1 MNQFNIRAELRDCGC
16 GRGNTMI
23 RTFLKSTISAAGL
36 AAIAVAAQAESVEDL
51 TVELDA
57 MSQRIADAELIAM
70 SDEPEAVREIAKLR
84 LEVLELSRA
93 LLENRVL
100 AIEGGNVRRIVVA
113 GVEPDL
119 RIAELL
125 EGQLVATT
133 DRIRAAREDAA
144 GLEGVEGSIARIR
157 LETELLTRSQLM
169 LAYYQA
175 AFGIRLPGTSDPGAD
190 SAEQDADLRATDDPD
205 VPGSSGRPPSL
216 LASEVGS
223 SSLVRRELARGAVAS
238 GWWTVLSDPDDSTM
252 SALNFSAY
260 RDQDDPDDMGK
271 LLEVQ
276 CSGSE
281 FSISFLVPGERLRGD
296 VGETGEEPGFDA
308 IHQFDQSEGTYGRW
322 AESPGGQGASLF
334 DSEAREL
341 FFELANAQEL
351 SIDVW
356 EADNSL
362 HSGSFDLAGF
372 LDVAEAA
379 VEACLGQA
387 VAEEEPILFAR
398 QDYRLIQTLLNIAGF
413 DAGGADG
420 IWGPRSQSAMRQY
433 QHSAGLAQTGHPNQ
447 ETLELLGLAE

>member
-1 MNQFNIRAELRDCGC
+1 MGQFNIHAELHDPGG

-23 RTFLKSTISAAGL
+23 RSILKSTISAAGL
-36 AAIAVAAQAESVEDL
+36 AAVAVAAQSESIDDL
-51 TVELDA
+51 TEELDA
-57 MSQRIADAELIAM
+57 ISQQIADAELIAV
-70 SDEPEAVREIAKLR
+70 SDEPEAVREVAKLR

-93 LLENRVL
+93 LMENRIL
-100 AIEGGNVRRIVVA
+100 AIEGENVRRIVVA

-125 EGQLVATT
+125 EEQLVATT
-133 DRIRAAREDAA
+133 DRIRDAREDAT

-157 LETELLTRSQLM
+157 LETELLTRSQLL

-175 AFGIRLPGTSDPGAD
+175 AFGIRIPGTSDPGAD
-190 SAEQDADLRATDDPD
+190 SAEVDTDLRATDDLD
-205 VPGSSGRPPSL
+205 VPGPHRRPPSL

-223 SSLVRRELARGAVAS
+223 SSLVRRELARGAVVS
-238 GWWTVLSDPDDSTM
+238 GWWTVLSDPDDSAM
-252 SALNFSAY
+252 SALNYSAY
-260 RDQDDPDDMGK
+260 IDPDDPDEMGK

-296 VGETGEEPGFDA
+296 VAQDGEEPGFDA
-308 IHQFDQSEGTYGRW
+308 IHQFDQGEGTFGRW

-334 DSEAREL
+334 DSGAREL
-341 FFELANAQEL
+341 FFELANAEEL

-362 HSGSFDLAGF
+362 HSGSFELSGF

-379 VEACLGQA
+379 VEACLGQ
-387 VAEEEPILFAR
+387 VEEEPILFAR

-433 QHSAGLAQTGHPNQ
+433 QHSAGLAQTGHPNE

>member
-1 MNQFNIRAELRDCGC
+1 
-16 GRGNTMI
+16 MI
-23 RTFLKSTISAAGL
+23 RIFVKSAISAAGFAAVAL
-36 AAIAVAAQAESVEDL
+36 AAQSESIEDL
-51 TVELDA
+51 TEELDA
-57 MSQRIADAELIAM
+57 ISRQIADAELIAM
-70 SDEPEAVREIAKLR
+70 SDEPEAVREVAKLR

-93 LLENRVL
+93 LMENRIL
-100 AIEGGNVRRIVVA
+100 AIEGENVRRIVVA
-113 GVEPDL
+113 GVEPDP
-119 RIAELL
+119 RIVELL

-133 DRIRAAREDAA
+133 DRITDAREDAS

-175 AFGIRLPGTSDPGAD
+175 AFGIRIPGTSDPGID
-190 SAEQDADLRATDDPD
+190 SAEQDADLRATDDLDAAGPRR
-205 VPGSSGRPPSL
+205 RPPSL
-216 LASEVGS
+216 LTGEVGS
-223 SSLVRRELARGAVAS
+223 SSLVRRELARGAVVS
-238 GWWTVLSDPDDSTM
+238 GWWTMLSDPDESAM

-260 RDQDDPDDMGK
+260 LDPNDPDDMGK

-276 CSGSE
+276 CSGNE

-296 VGETGEEPGFDA
+296 VAQDGEEPGFDA
-308 IHQFDQSEGTYGRW
+308 IHQFDRSEGTYGRW
-322 AESPGGQGASLF
+322 FESPDGQGASLF
-334 DSEAREL
+334 DSEARAL
-341 FFELANAQEL
+341 FFELANAEEL
-351 SIDVW
+351 SIEVW

-362 HSGSFDLAGF
+362 HSADFDLAGY

-387 VAEEEPILFAR
+387 AAEEERILFAR

-433 QHSAGLAQTGHPNQ
+433 QHSAGLAQTGHPNE
-447 ETLELLGLAE
+447 ETLELLGLAG

>member
-1 MNQFNIRAELRDCGC
+1 
-16 GRGNTMI
+16 MI

-36 AAIAVAAQAESVEDL
+36 AALAVAAQSESVEDL
-51 TVELDA
+51 TGELDVI
-57 MSQRIADAELIAM
+57 SRQIADAELIAM
-70 SDEPEAVREIAKLR
+70 SDEPDEVREVAKLR

-93 LLENRVL
+93 LMENRIL
-100 AIEGGNVRRIVVA
+100 AIGGENVRRIVVA

-125 EGQLVATT
+125 EEQLIATT
-133 DRIRAAREDAA
+133 DRIKDAREDAA
-144 GLEGVEGSIARIR
+144 GLEGVEASIARIR

-175 AFGIRLPGTSDPGAD
+175 AFGIRLPGVSDPVAD
-190 SAEQDADLRATDDPD
+190 SAEQDADLRALDDPD
-205 VPGSSGRPPSL
+205 GTDAGRRPPDL
-216 LASEVGS
+216 LASEIGS
-223 SSLVRRELARGAVAS
+223 SSLVRKELARGAAVS
-238 GWWTVLSDPDDSTM
+238 GWWTVLSDPDDSAM
-252 SALNFSAY
+252 AALNYSSYA
-260 RDQDDPDDMGK
+260 DPDDPDGMGK

-281 FSISFLVPGERLRGD
+281 FSISFLVPGERFRGD
-296 VGETGEEPGFDA
+296 VAQAGEEPGFDA
-308 IHQFDQSEGTYGRW
+308 VHQFDQSEGKYGRW
-322 AESPGGQGASLF
+322 VESPGGQGASLF
-334 DSEAREL
+334 GSEARAL
-341 FFELANAQEL
+341 FFELANAEEL

-372 LDVAEAA
+372 LDVAESA
-379 VEACLGQA
+379 VEACLGQE
-387 VAEEEPILFAR
+387 EEEPMLFAR

-433 QHSAGLAQTGHPNQ
+433 QHSAGLAQTGHPNE